1 MKGVILQHQL
11 RMITFKKQVLNR
23 YIPFHIVIKWPFSYT
38 IAFLSLAIFST
49 LEPSFRIIQHYSIQ
63 RMIKMIILLAD
74 RFSLLVELRL
84 VCHLLAFVWCW
95 FNCQASIIKLKH
107 VSSETSQ
114 CAIPW
119 QLHATF
125 LWESSL
131 LFFQPRFH
139 LSFLQSGNR
148 NYVKNYW
155 FPLQMIKWTHLNF
168 KFKFKVIITYIH

>member
-23 YIPFHIVIKWPFSYT
+23 CIPFHIVIKWPFSYT

-95 FNCQASIIKLKH
+95 FNCQASIISLSMYLQKLPNVPFH
-107 VSSETSQ
+107 GSYMRLSYGNHPCFSSNLDSICPFFNQEIETMSR
-114 CAIPW
+114 IIG
-119 QLHATF
+119 
-125 LWESSL
+125 
-131 LFFQPRFH
+131 FH
-139 LSFLQSGNR
+139 C
-148 NYVKNYW
+148 
-155 FPLQMIKWTHLNF
+155 KWSNGP
-168 KFKFKVIITYIH
+168 I